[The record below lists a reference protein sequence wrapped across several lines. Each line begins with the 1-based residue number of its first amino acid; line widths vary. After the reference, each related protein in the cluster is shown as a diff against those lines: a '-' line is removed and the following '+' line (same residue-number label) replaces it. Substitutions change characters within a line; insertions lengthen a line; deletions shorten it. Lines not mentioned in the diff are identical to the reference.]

1 MRRPLRVQI
10 LLPTAGLLIV
20 AVCINAAF
28 AAVWAS
34 YRAEHETTERLRQ
47 VAQVLA
53 ETSFP
58 RSPLVLG
65 KLRQL
70 TGADFAVWSAPA
82 QQVTASTLADADSA
96 NLQSELRVLVHRGAE
111 GSASITIAGWR
122 YRASRIESAGTPG
135 REWLWLLVPERTL
148 VADRWGAAVP
158 ALLVGVV
165 SLAALI
171 PVVLQIAG
179 RLGRRIATVQRQVTA
194 VADGRYEPIVAAAQ
208 VDDEIHQLLEAV
220 NGLTA
225 RLRELQT
232 RIEETERTRLLGQF
246 AGGLAHQLRN
256 AITGAKLAVQ
266 LHERRCT
273 VATADSSLKVAL
285 KQLALTEQQLKGL
298 LSLGR
303 QEPSMRTLCSP
314 MEVTGNVI
322 ELVTTTAEHV
332 GVALGVAESPQM
344 PQLWLDR
351 EAIQAAILNLLM
363 NGLEAAGRGGSVS
376 VQVQQQDDRIVWT
389 ISDSGLGPT
398 DDTAAR
404 MFEPFVT
411 TKPEGVGLGLALAR
425 QVANDHRGALDWS
438 RVAGRT
444 AFRLAIP
451 VHEPPPGETAA

>member
-1 MRRPLRVQI
+1 MRRPLRIQI
-10 LLPTAGLLIV
+10 LLPTAGLLIA

-34 YRAEHETTERLRQ
+34 YRAGQETTERLRQ

-58 RSPLVLG
+58 RSPAVLG

-70 TGADFAVWSAPA
+70 TGADFAVWSVPA
-82 QQVTASTLADADSA
+82 HEVTASTCPDSEGEA
-96 NLQSELRVLVHRGAE
+96 LQQELQALVDQAQS
-111 GSASITIAGWR
+111 GSVTITLSGQR
-122 YRASRIESAGTPG
+122 YRASRIESGGTIG
-135 REWLWLLVPERTL
+135 REWLWLLVPEGTL
-148 VADRWGAAVP
+148 IADRWGAAVP
-158 ALLVGVV
+158 ALLVGLA

-171 PVVLQIAG
+171 PVVLQLAA

-194 VADGRYEPIVAAAQ
+194 VADGRYEPIVAAAH

-220 NGLTA
+220 NELTA
-225 RLRELQT
+225 RLRELQS
-232 RIEETERTRLLGQF
+232 RIVETERTRLLGQF

-266 LHERRCT
+266 LHERRC
-273 VATADSSLKVAL
+273 VVGPNDNSLKMAL

-314 MEVTGNVI
+314 VEVTEKVL
-322 ELVTTTAEHV
+322 ELVTTTAEHL
-332 GVALGVAESPQM
+332 GVALAFTECPQSP
-344 PQLWLDR
+344 PLSLDR
-351 EAIQAAILNLLM
+351 EAVQAAILNLLL
-363 NGLEAAGRGGSVS
+363 NGLEAAGRGGLVS
-376 VQVQQQDDRIVWT
+376 MQVLEQGDCIVWT
-389 ISDSGLGPT
+389 ISDSGHGPT
-398 DDTAAR
+398 DATAER

-425 QVANDHRGALDWS
+425 QVANDHRGTLDWS
-438 RVAGRT
+438 RREGRT
-444 AFRLAIP
+444 TFRLAIP
-451 VHEPPPGETAA
+451 RQQQVHVA